1 MVTTEDEEILRV
13 LDLISKQQT
22 DDFER
27 LLSSVNVVPK
37 KKIVGLNRENS
48 RKQGVRLSLREAK
61 Q

>member
-27 LLSSVNVVPK
+27 LLSTVNVVPK

-48 RKQGVRLSLREAK
+48 RKKALD
-61 Q
+61 